1 MVWKAIFKALDLVTK
16 RSKGVFVPLHPYLEV
31 LSSGLV
37 ALSEGLLEEASN
49 FAEGPKTLTAAFCL
63 HRRALPMALA
73 VMERL
78 LLTASP

>member
-1 MVWKAIFKALDLVTK
+1 LVWKASFKALDLITK
-16 RSKGVFVPLHPYLEV
+16 RSKVVVVPLHPYLEV

-37 ALSEGLLEEASN
+37 ALSEALLEGASKFVEEA
-49 FAEGPKTLTAAFCL
+49 KTLTAAFCL
-63 HRRALPMALA
+63 HRRALPMALT